1 MTKTAADIEQ
11 ELAEANARARTL
23 RNHLKRARA
32 EELLSAKQAL
42 GEALSRVIFAD
53 TPEAMQAVIEH
64 LDDPAI
70 AEEVRRVLGV
80 NNAENSTP
88 EEPETDPQWR
98 SDEGDKQDG
107 NSVPPATW

>member
-1 MTKTAADIEQ
+1 MSKTAAEIEQ

-42 GEALSRVIFAD
+42 GEALAALVFAES
-53 TPEAMQAVIEH
+53 PEAMRAVIEH

-70 AEEVRRVLGV
+70 ADEVRRVLGV
-80 NNAENSTP
+80 NNTENSTP
-88 EEPETDPQWR
+88 EEPESDPQWG
-98 SDEGDKQDG
+98 SDEGDEQDG
-107 NSVPPATW
+107 TSVPTAQW

>member
-1 MTKTAADIEQ
+1 MSKTAAEIEQ

-80 NNAENSTP
+80 NNAENSAP
-88 EEPETDPQWR
+88 EEPEEEPQWG
-98 SDEGDKQDG
+98 SDEGDEQDG
-107 NSVPPATW
+107 DSVPAATW